1 MKAFIEKIRGR
12 SIPSLYRSF
21 YAKVWDIYYDFKY
34 NIDTDAHVVLENL
47 DLSKEQKEHYY
58 WYEGTKV
65 RPLKKLF
72 KRLDIPKEKCF
83 IDIGSGK
90 GRVLLVAAEYGFK
103 KVIGLELSQSLYQ
116 ISKNN
121 MDTFN
126 RKRNTDSEIEI
137 LNINALDY
145 VFTDDEDI
153 IFLYN
158 PFDEQTLK
166 QLVLNIKASKNRNKR
181 EIKIIYANSVHH
193 KAIKENLDI
202 FNIER
207 IKIYNVGFTIYDV

>member
-1 MKAFIEKIRGR
+1 MKGFIEKIRGR

-34 NIDTDAHVVLENL
+34 NVDTDAHVLLENL
-47 DLSKEQKEHYY
+47 DLSNEHKKHFY

-72 KRLDIPKEKCF
+72 KHLDIPKDRRF

-103 KVIGLELSQSLYQ
+103 KIIGIELSRSLYQ
-116 ISKNN
+116 ISKKNI
-121 MDTFN
+121 DTFKQ
-126 RKRNTDSEIEI
+126 KRNIDSQIEV

-145 VFTDDEDI
+145 VFKDDEDI

-166 QLVLNIKASKNRNKR
+166 QLVFNIKSSKNRNNR
-181 EIKIIYANSVHH
+181 EIKIIYANSIHH
-193 KAIKENLDI
+193 KAIEENLNV

-207 IKIYNVGFTIYDV
+207 MSIYNVGFTIYDV